1 MRRIGLAVVL
11 AFSVLLALTLTD
23 KAQRA
28 RKQPRI
34 ALVFGNAPESTLQ
47 GPNPR
52 AAYARVF
59 LDKMRELGWVDAKN
73 ISIERRSVEGQPNR
87 FPHVAKELVGL
98 HVDVIVLAS
107 SAEPIP
113 AVKQVV
119 GSIPL
124 VVLGAAA
131 SGLVREGLAESMA
144 RPKGTVTGFSYLPG
158 PEVLGKRIQLL
169 KETLPKASRVAYV
182 TQALPIPQDVAAAA
196 HSLSLILLPI
206 EVATPERFETAFAT
220 IQRERV
226 AAMFVGEGWFFQ
238 GNIHRFVNFA
248 AQQRLPAFYRDRLF
262 VEGGGLLSYGPDWA
276 DLFRRAPVY
285 VDKILRGTKPGD
297 LPIEQPTK
305 FELVINLKTAKAL
318 GLTIPQTILLQADQ
332 VIE

>member
-11 AFSVLLALTLTD
+11 AVSLLAAPLAAG
-23 KAQRA
+23 AQPA
-28 RKQPRI
+28 GKQPRI
-34 ALVFGNAPESTLQ
+34 ALVFGNAPESELQ

-59 LDKMRELGWVDAKN
+59 LDKMRELGWVDGKN
-73 ISIERRSVEGQPNR
+73 ITIERRSVEGQPNR
-87 FPHVAKELVGL
+87 LPHLAKELVGL

-107 SAEPIP
+107 SAEPIL

-124 VVLGAAA
+124 VVLGADA
-131 SGLVREGLAESMA
+131 SRLVRDGLAESIA

-169 KETLPKASRVAYV
+169 TETLPKASRVAYV
-182 TQALPIPQDVAAAA
+182 TQALPIPQAAAAAA

-226 AAMFVGEGWFFQ
+226 AAIFVGDGWFFQ
-238 GNIHRFVNFA
+238 GNIHWFVNFA

-262 VEGGGLLSYGPDWA
+262 VEQGGLLSYGPDWA
-276 DLFRRAPVY
+276 DLFRRAPIY

-305 FELVINLKTAKAL
+305 FELVINLKTARAL
-318 GLTIPQTILLQADQ
+318 GLTIPATILLQADQ